1 VCSYSEEDNL
11 TRQRGWSRSRTLS
24 VSYAG
29 AGKILNKNILMIFIN
44 LQILLLS
51 LLATSPMEPRGST
64 TAIPEELMLDYAEIT
79 SIPPLPLWTLLA
91 ADKENASTA
100 LKLAEDEKDYN
111 ELFNGNISTSE
122 DNLDDIL
129 NDESEPE
136 SPRKCERQS
145 NATEKQQCLLS
156 HFGPKQGQLLSRLLT
171 HTHLPGLSSLDQMHL
186 LALADT
192 VSTCNT
198 DFADRFVDKTQFAK
212 DSSAPQEGEVCS
224 G

>member
-1 VCSYSEEDNL
+1 MIIFYIIVADN
-11 TRQRGWSRSRTLS
+11 S
-24 VSYAG
+24 
-29 AGKILNKNILMIFIN
+29 N
-44 LQILLLS
+44 LI
-51 LLATSPMEPRGST
+51 LATSPMEPRGST

-136 SPRKCERQS
+136 SPRRCERRLS
-145 NATEKQQCLLS
+145 NSNEKQQCLLS

-198 DFADRFVDKTQFAK
+198 DFADRFVDKAQFTK
-212 DSSAPQEGEVCS
+212 DSSAPNEGEVSS
-224 G
+224 GKKY

>member
-1 VCSYSEEDNL
+1 
-11 TRQRGWSRSRTLS
+11 
-24 VSYAG
+24 
-29 AGKILNKNILMIFIN
+29 
-44 LQILLLS
+44 
-51 LLATSPMEPRGST
+51 MEPRGST

-111 ELFNGNISTSE
+111 ELFNGNVSTSE

-136 SPRKCERQS
+136 SPRRCERRLS
-145 NATEKQQCLLS
+145 NSTEKQKCLLS

-212 DSSAPQEGEVCS
+212 DSSAPHEGEVCS
-224 G
+224 GNIYKNKAVMKTNNVKETNNIL

>member
-1 VCSYSEEDNL
+1 
-11 TRQRGWSRSRTLS
+11 
-24 VSYAG
+24 
-29 AGKILNKNILMIFIN
+29 
-44 LQILLLS
+44 
-51 LLATSPMEPRGST
+51 MEPRGST

-136 SPRKCERQS
+136 SPRRCERQS

-212 DSSAPQEGEVCS
+212 DSAAPHEGEVCS

>member
-1 VCSYSEEDNL
+1 
-11 TRQRGWSRSRTLS
+11 
-24 VSYAG
+24 
-29 AGKILNKNILMIFIN
+29 
-44 LQILLLS
+44 
-51 LLATSPMEPRGST
+51 MEPRGST

-91 ADKENASTA
+91 ADKENAN
-100 LKLAEDEKDYN
+100 LKLTEDEKDYN

-129 NDESEPE
+129 KNDDDLGPE
-136 SPRKCERQS
+136 SPRRCERRSS
-145 NATEKQQCLLS
+145 NSTEKQQCLLS

-212 DSSAPQEGEVCS
+212 DSSAPHDGEVCS
-224 G
+224 GTMKNVILNTMN